1 MRTIEYLTNPDLAP
15 YYWPGV
21 LTTLV
26 IAVLGGSLS
35 WLVVVKRLSFIGQG
49 VSHSAFG
56 GVGIALVLGL
66 STASVSGGLLTMA
79 IVLAFSLVA
88 ALGIAFLSGAE
99 SARADTA
106 IGIVLSV
113 AMAIGFILYHI
124 AETLAATTGRPP
136 PPALEQILFGSIT
149 LIGNFDLLASVA
161 TTAIVL
167 SLLWFRRHHILFWMF
182 DEAAA
187 PAFGVAVPRTRLLVM
202 ALLTLMIVITMK
214 LAGVILATAV
224 LVLPGAIALQITDR
238 LGRTVVLSIAAA
250 TAASLVGLVTAFEL
264 DIQPGP
270 AIVLVLGV
278 IYLGTWIPARLKPRA
293 PAARAEA
300 QP

>member
-1 MRTIEYLTNPDLAP
+1 VRTIEYLSNPDLAA

-26 IAVLGGSLS
+26 IAVLGGALS

-66 STASVSGGLLTMA
+66 TTVTVTGGLVTLA
-79 IVLAFSLVA
+79 IVLVFSLVA
-88 ALGIAFLSGAE
+88 ALGIAFLSGTE

-113 AMAIGFILYHI
+113 AMAIGFLLYHL
-124 AETLAATTGRPP
+124 AENLAASSGRPP

-149 LIGNFDLLASVA
+149 LISTLDLVIAVVTSGLVLA
-161 TTAIVL
+161 
-167 SLLWFRRHHILFWMF
+167 LLWIRRHHILFWMF
-182 DEAAA
+182 DEAVA
-187 PAFGVAVPRTRLLVM
+187 PAFGVAVPIVRILVM

-224 LVLPGAIALQITDR
+224 LVLPGAIALQLTDR
-238 LGRTVVLSIAAA
+238 LGRTVVLSICAAC
-250 TAASLVGLVTAFEL
+250 AASVLGLIAAFEL

-270 AIVLVLGV
+270 AIVIVLGLL
-278 IYLGTWIPARLKPRA
+278 YLLTWLPGRLGQA
-293 PAARAEA
+293 PMAADAEP

>member
-1 MRTIEYLTNPDLAP
+1 MRTIEYLTNADLAP

-66 STASVSGGLLTMA
+66 STATVSGGLLTLA

-88 ALGIAFLSGAE
+88 ALGIAFLSGTE

-113 AMAIGFILYHI
+113 AMAVGFLLYHI
-124 AETLAATTGRPP
+124 AENLAASTGRPP

-149 LIGNFDLLASVA
+149 LISNLDLGIAAVTSAV
-161 TTAIVL
+161 VL
-167 SLLWFRRHHILFWMF
+167 TVLWLRRHHILFWMF
-182 DEAAA
+182 DETAA
-187 PAFGVAVPRTRLLVM
+187 PAFGVSVPTIRILVM

-224 LVLPGAIALQITDR
+224 LVLPGAIALQLTDR
-238 LGRTVVLSIAAA
+238 LGRTVVLSITAACG
-250 TAASLVGLVTAFEL
+250 ASLVGLVAAFEL

-270 AIVLVLGV
+270 AIVIVLGLL
-278 IYLGTWIPARLKPRA
+278 YLCTWLPWREKHATRA
-293 PAARAEA
+293 A
-300 QP
+300 QPETQH